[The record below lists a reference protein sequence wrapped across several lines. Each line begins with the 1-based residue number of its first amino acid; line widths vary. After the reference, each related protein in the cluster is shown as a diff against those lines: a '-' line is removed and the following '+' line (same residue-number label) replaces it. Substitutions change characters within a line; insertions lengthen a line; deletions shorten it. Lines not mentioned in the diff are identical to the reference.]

1 MLIFWFVITIVILI
15 LSITKL
21 KLHPFLALL
30 VAALF
35 YGAVNGLN
43 LVEVA
48 QLTTGGFGSTLGSIG
63 IVVAAGVIIG
73 KVLEITGG
81 AQKIAGSILKLVGEK
96 RAVLASSFTGMFM
109 SIPIFC
115 DSGFIL
121 LNPIIKAMS
130 RVGKIPYAALV
141 SGLMAG
147 LLTTHALVPPTPG
160 PVGAAAA
167 VGADIGKVM
176 IFGFLASIPI
186 VIITAI
192 WSEKY
197 IGKKYP
203 EPAPVDI
210 TTEEIKEEEAYA
222 GVIDRAPSTMKSFAP
237 IIVPIV
243 LIILASYIPFDE
255 NNPSNLSMVI
265 NFLGQPYVALLIG
278 VFIAFTLP
286 SKTTSLVTNDWVS
299 LALSESADVLMITAA
314 AGGFGA
320 VLRATPIG
328 EVLAGIIVDIGI
340 PSFLVPYLIAV
351 LLLTALGSTTV
362 AVITSATICA
372 PMISS
377 LGISPELV
385 VISAAAGSLMIV
397 HTNSSYFWAVAKL
410 AKLEMKESYD
420 IITKTSLVMSLSGLL
435 SVIIL
440 SFFI

>member
-1 MLIFWFVITIVILI
+1 MLVFWFAVTIVLLI
-15 LSITKL
+15 VAITKL
-21 KLHPFLALL
+21 KLHPFLSLILAS
-30 VAALF
+30 LF

-43 LVEVA
+43 LLEVA
-48 QLTTGGFGSTLGSIG
+48 KLTSSGFGNTMGSIG

-73 KVLEITGG
+73 KILEVTGG
-81 AQKIAGSILKLVGEK
+81 AQKIANAILKLVGEK
-96 RAVLASSFTGMFM
+96 RAVLASSLTGMFM
-109 SIPIFC
+109 SVPIFC

-176 IFGFLASIPI
+176 LYGFITAIPI
-186 VIITAI
+186 VLVSA
-192 WSEKY
+192 WFSNKY

-203 EPAPVDI
+203 DI
-210 TTEEIKEEEAYA
+210 AAIESIKDEDEEKFNEIVSK
-222 GVIDRAPSTMKSFAP
+222 APSTFRSFLP
-237 IIVPIV
+237 IIIPII
-243 LIILASYIPFDE
+243 LIIIASFVPVAKE
-255 NNPSNLSMVI
+255 NPTQISLI
-265 NFLGQPYVALLIG
+265 LNFVGQPYVALLIG
-278 VFIAFTLP
+278 VFLAFTLP
-286 SKTTSLVTNDWVS
+286 TKLTGEVTNGWIS
-299 LALSESADVLMITAA
+299 MALAECADVLMITAS
-314 AGGFGA
+314 AGSFGA
-320 VLRATPIG
+320 VLKATPIG
-328 EVLAGIIVDIGI
+328 DVLATSILNVGI
-340 PSFLVPYLIAV
+340 PSFLVPYVIAV

-372 PMISS
+372 PMMGT
-377 LGISPELV
+377 LGISPELL

-410 AKLEMKESYD
+410 AKFDMDKGYNVIS
-420 IITKTSLVMSLSGLL
+420 KTSVVMSVTGLFA
-435 SVIIL
+435 VAVM